1 VVELTVRAAVVGD
14 EPFLWRMLLEAAH
27 AGDEV
32 DGVEALKGMPEL
44 ARYVHGWGR
53 PSDLGVIATW
63 HGEPVGAAWLRLLWA
78 TTRPTAT
85 WTTALPGWPSPSTRR
100 YSSDDGLRHSP
111 ISGVSVGSVGPL
123 CSGARGSGCHRS
135 GGELVMADG
144 DNMVLAGANDSDGS
158 TSITRSGTVSN
169 TALVVSNDNG
179 SAVKGEAALAG
190 GGVTGISDTGLGVH
204 GRADDGVGVFGEAGM
219 GPGDTVGVGGVGV
232 GGSTREGYGVLG
244 IARGGGTGV
253 EGRGDAG
260 FGVIGGSQG
269 GTGVHGYT
277 WGGPG
282 SIGVDGYAKQ
292 TVGVWGTGGSV
303 GVIGTGG
310 EVGVLAR
317 MGGGS
322 GVGVMAESDRDAVV
336 GTSFRGGRGVV
347 GETFATTTASGA
359 GVHGIAT
366 SGSTSEVG
374 VRGTSSTGFGVLASS
389 PKGIAFGFVGDVVVI
404 GNFIAVGG
412 VKAAAVA
419 HPDGTHRLT
428 YCVESPESWFED
440 FGRARLSGGRAE
452 VRLDPDF
459 AALVRTDDFHVFLT
473 AEAETAGLYVADRNE
488 TGFEVWEQ
496 RGGDGEVPF
505 SYRVVARRRD
515 IDARRLAAVELPE
528 IPPEPEAVAS
538 PELPERPELP
548 DQPTL
553 PPEWPP
559 PPWPESEPRRP

>member
-1 VVELTVRAAVVGD
+1 
-14 EPFLWRMLLEAAH
+14 
-27 AGDEV
+27 
-32 DGVEALKGMPEL
+32 
-44 ARYVHGWGR
+44 
-53 PSDLGVIATW
+53 
-63 HGEPVGAAWLRLLWA
+63 
-78 TTRPTAT
+78 
-85 WTTALPGWPSPSTRR
+85 
-100 YSSDDGLRHSP
+100 
-111 ISGVSVGSVGPL
+111 
-123 CSGARGSGCHRS
+123 
-135 GGELVMADG
+135 MADG
-144 DNMVLAGANDSDGS
+144 DHIVLGGANDSDGM
-158 TSITRSGTVSN
+158 TSVSRSGAASN
-169 TALVVSNDNG
+169 TAFSVSNDNG
-179 SAVKGEAALAG
+179 SAVQGEAILTG
-190 GGVTGISDTGLGVH
+190 TGVEGISDTGLGVH

-219 GPGDTVGVGGVGV
+219 GAGDTVGVGGVGV

-244 IARGGGTGV
+244 IARGSGTGV
-253 EGRGDAG
+253 EGRGGAG
-260 FGVIGGSQG
+260 FGVIGGSLG
-269 GTGVHGYT
+269 GTGVQGYT
-277 WGGPG
+277 KGGPG
-282 SIGVDGYAKQ
+282 SIGVQGYAET

-303 GVIGTGG
+303 GVVGQGTS
-310 EVGVLAR
+310 VGVLAQ
-317 MGGGS
+317 MGGS
-322 GVGVMAESDRDAVV
+322 TAIGVKGESDRDAVV

-347 GETFATTTASGA
+347 GETFSTTTASGA

-366 SGSTSEVG
+366 VGSNTSQVG

-389 PKGIAFGFVGDVVVI
+389 TKGIAGAFVGDVVVI

-412 VKAAAVA
+412 IKSAAVA

-488 TGFEVWEQ
+488 TGFEVREQ

-515 IDARRLAAVELPE
+515 IDAGRLAAVDLPE

-538 PELPERPELP
+538 PELPERP
-548 DQPTL
+548 DQPAL